1 MLVAEVQHAP
11 GSAAAGATLGIGADR
26 LLLIE
31 KGDGLVQHGFREA
44 QLGMVDAELLHQ
56 RGGIAVGLEQPIQHP
71 ADRQLQA
78 EMHQGWLL
86 EELVDGL
93 KAFAALAGAGVA
105 HGLGGRVLNFW

>member
-1 MLVAEVQHAP
+1 MLLAQVQHAAGP
-11 GSAAAGATLGIGADR
+11 AAAGTALGIGTDR
-26 LLLIE
+26 FLLIE
-31 KGDGLVQHGFREA
+31 KGDRLVQHGFREA
-44 QLGMVDAELLHQ
+44 QLGMGLAQLLHQ
-56 RGGIAVGLEQPIQHP
+56 GGGIAVGFEQAIQHP